1 MFQYFYQD
9 PTSFE
14 NSSPQASRS
23 PALIEYKDDGN
34 TQYIM
39 DSIMHIDHYISNNEY
54 RKALWLLVVVLHR
67 VNGNEK
73 IKILNYY
80 DRKLVP
86 K

>member
-14 NSSPQASRS
+14 NSSPQNDRI
-23 PALIEYKDDGN
+23 PTLIKYTDDGN

-39 DSIMHIDHYISNNEY
+39 DSIMHIDNYISNNEY

-80 DRKLVP
+80 DKKLIP
-86 K
+86 

>member
-9 PTSFE
+9 PTSCE

-23 PALIEYKDDGN
+23 PVLIEYKDDGN

-39 DSIMHIDHYISNNEY
+39 DSIMHIDNYISNNEY

-67 VNGNEK
+67 VNGIEK

-80 DRKLVP
+80 DKILAP

>member
-9 PTSFE
+9 PISFE
-14 NSSPQASRS
+14 NSSTHASRS

-39 DSIMHIDHYISNNEY
+39 DSIMHIDNYISNNEY

-67 VNGNEK
+67 VNGIEK

-80 DRKLVP
+80 DKILAP